1 MKNLGEQIYFYRTK
15 CGFSQLDIAEKLE
28 VSRQSVS
35 KWENNSA
42 IPELAKLVKLCELFG
57 ITLDELVNG
66 ESTPPDAI
74 SAPIIDSDADRD
86 KIIITIKKPS
96 FHPVKNTVVAH
107 LSPKRIAGLCILGI
121 GILFL
126 LIMNLFAWHGDAYS
140 SFLWGILFLTCS
152 AICFCEHRHCALL
165 SIWCVWGFF
174 YSFYQIRSNTPAFAI
189 SVTVILALATILI
202 RLKTSPISLM
212 PAIAGALSAAALFFP
227 LVIGAAQLSHL
238 LSPVISK
245 ISDHTLAFSLTCFIF
260 DLRWLV
266 EIPVIALFVFFL
278 ASIFSHIIHRQ
289 NRKKQDQTSL

>member
-1 MKNLGEQIYFYRTK
+1 MHPLVAQISSKVGCFFSVFMVSFYQKIPQGGHSLMKNLGEQIYFYRTK

-42 IPELAKLVKLCELFG
+42 TPELAKLVKLCELFG

-140 SFLWGILFLTCS
+140 SFLWGILFLTCF

-212 PAIAGALSAAALFFP
+212 PAIAGALSAVAFGDRCGTAFSSAFACHQQNFGSRTR
-227 LVIGAAQLSHL
+227 IFTHL
-238 LSPVISK
+238 LY
-245 ISDHTLAFSLTCFIF
+245 L
-260 DLRWLV
+260 
-266 EIPVIALFVFFL
+266 
-278 ASIFSHIIHRQ
+278 
-289 NRKKQDQTSL
+289 